1 MIRKRQTQ
9 GFSLVELVIVVV
21 IVGLLAAIAI
31 PRFSRGASGATT
43 SALAGDLA
51 VLRNAIE
58 MYAAE
63 HNGKYPTVSSFEAQL
78 TTYTNLAGTANASKT
93 AEYAFGPY
101 LHAVPALKDG
111 DAVGNT
117 GIEAVTAA
125 PTASGD
131 ESSTDGVGWLYNAT
145 TGQIWANEFDHFD
158 R

>member
-1 MIRKRQTQ
+1 MNMPARRR

-31 PRFSRGASGATT
+31 PRFSRGASGASD

-63 HNGKYPTVSSFEAQL
+63 HNGTFPLAADFADQL
-78 TTYTNLAGTANASKT
+78 TQYSKLDGTTSAT
-93 AEYAFGPY
+93 PTGHPYGPY
-101 LHAVPALKDG
+101 LHKVPMLKSGTYAGNDG
-111 DAVGNT
+111 IA
-117 GIEAVTAA
+117 EVTET
-125 PTASGD
+125 PTAEVTTS
-131 ESSTDGVGWLYNAT
+131 GVGWLYNQT
-145 TGQIWANEFDHFD
+145 TGQIWANETDYLD